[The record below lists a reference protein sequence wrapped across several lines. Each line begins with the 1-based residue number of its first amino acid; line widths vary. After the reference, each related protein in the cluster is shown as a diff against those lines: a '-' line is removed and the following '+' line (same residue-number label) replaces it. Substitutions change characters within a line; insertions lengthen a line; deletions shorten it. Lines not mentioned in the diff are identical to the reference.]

1 MAAVQSV
8 WRPFRPRMLTHA
20 TSLPFD
26 VIRAAMF
33 SLSAASAAGFAP
45 GWSYT
50 NSVTRG
56 QASPG
61 TAAQPAR
68 SYVYYG
74 TGNTR
79 QWVKTVCT
87 YTGNSLTKAAM
98 YYSEDNEATYV
109 PMYDEGGI
117 NYVITLVYDGDDN
130 LESSSW
136 GNTP

>member
-50 NSVTRG
+50 NSVT
-56 QASPG
+56 
-61 TAAQPAR
+61 QPAR